1 MIKKSER
8 CANILAYV
16 RQNWKKTLRQP
27 ILKTE
32 QADIILPYPF
42 VSPCMDGRP
51 FVDIYYW
58 DTYFINLMLIQ
69 LGEYDYARGNLEDI
83 AYLIGKYGY
92 MPNYT
97 KADGFLRSQP
107 PLFSKGVEDFV
118 SITND
123 GDFMKRML
131 PFMEKEYTFW
141 QTERM
146 TPIGLNRYGWNAD
159 DAELETF
166 ARNIRQRLHL
176 NIEDCTAEKG
186 GHLFAEAESGWD
198 FSPRFGLRCAD
209 FCPIDL
215 NSILYETENIL
226 AVFCEKCG
234 EEKKALQYSE
244 TAKQRKIRMQRYMCG
259 EDGLYY
265 DYNFKESKCTD
276 IRSCASFLPYQSGI
290 SSDQKGCERLFHAL
304 DATYG
309 INVCEKR
316 ENSGSFQ
323 WDAPNMWPPM
333 VYFAYEALQKTGLF
347 EESKALRKKF
357 TDTVEHTFAKYGRL
371 YEKYNT
377 QTGSVGADC
386 EYQTPEML
394 GWTAGVYLYLKNQ
407 D

>member
-1 MIKKSER
+1 MFLKHIVSVEGQQAFSQTGNCVPVLTSLLNDEIKKSER

-123 GDFMKRML
+123 RDFMKRML

-234 EEKKALQYSE
+234 EEKKPCNILRRQSRGKYACN
-244 TAKQRKIRMQRYMCG
+244 AI
-259 EDGLYY
+259 
-265 DYNFKESKCTD
+265 
-276 IRSCASFLPYQSGI
+276 CA
-290 SSDQKGCERLFHAL
+290 E
-304 DATYG
+304 
-309 INVCEKR
+309 
-316 ENSGSFQ
+316 
-323 WDAPNMWPPM
+323 
-333 VYFAYEALQKTGLF
+333 KTGCIMIII
-347 EESKALRKKF
+347 LRKVSVRISEVARRFCHIRAEYRQIKK
-357 TDTVEHTFAKYGRL
+357 VVNGYSMLWMRL
-371 YEKYNT
+371 M
-377 QTGSVGADC
+377 G
-386 EYQTPEML
+386 
-394 GWTAGVYLYLKNQ
+394 
-407 D
+407 